1 MSTRTLCGLVAV
13 GSALAPGAAQA
24 HDHDRSTIAFH
35 VQNPG
40 DATAS
45 CSPEDLFGIS
55 FDMVSPAGAPLGAGR
70 SCVHSIDGCFPFTPF
85 CRQTVHATFALD
97 FARGSLTAPMRLRE
111 VLPNET
117 SFIQRGKGRIAAGTG
132 DFAGTRGRVKGGGAG
147 AFTDQGFVG
156 ALVYTVALKDEA
168 GEEDTR

>member
-1 MSTRTLCGLVAV
+1 MSTRILCALAAVA
-13 GSALAPGAAQA
+13 SAVAPGAAQA
-24 HDHDRSTIAFH
+24 HDGDRSTIAFG

-55 FDMVSPAGAPLGAGR
+55 FDLVSPPGAPLGSGR

-85 CRQTVHATFALD
+85 CRQTVRATFTLD
-97 FARGSLTAPMRLRE
+97 FARGSLTAPMNLRE
-111 VLPNET
+111 TLPTET

-156 ALVYTVALKDEA
+156 DLVYVVVLKGDED
-168 GEEDTR
+168 EDD